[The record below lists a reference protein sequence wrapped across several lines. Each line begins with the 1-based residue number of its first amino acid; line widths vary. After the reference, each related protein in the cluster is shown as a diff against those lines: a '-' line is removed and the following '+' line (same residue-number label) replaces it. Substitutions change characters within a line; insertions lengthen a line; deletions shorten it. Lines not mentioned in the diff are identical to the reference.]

1 MTVATE
7 SVAIAPGWL
16 RRPAFDVNFIIGITA
31 LALVSGW
38 VVVEVPALFM
48 PILLA
53 DLWLLGY
60 HHVIATYTRLC
71 FDRESFRAH
80 RFLAVGLPPI
90 VIAGVLLL
98 AVTVGLWAVATLYLY
113 WQWFHYTRQS
123 WGVAQVYRRKA
134 GGLADENPAVAKVVF
149 YLLPL
154 WGILHRSYQDPGTF
168 LSMELK
174 VIPVPEF
181 AVDLVG
187 AAALVALGWWLLV
200 RAYMWWN
207 GRLPLAHTLYMLSH
221 FAIFYVGYIVIDDI
235 NYGWLVLNVWHNAQY
250 IVFVWMY
257 NANRFKSGVDPKAKL
272 LSTMSQERNL
282 WLYLVVCLGITTVLY
297 TALETTIVALPVF
310 VLIYQAINFHH
321 YVVDGV
327 IWKVRRKSLQR
338 TLGIA
343 S

>member
-1 MTVATE
+1 
-7 SVAIAPGWL
+7 
-16 RRPAFDVNFIIGITA
+16 
-31 LALVSGW
+31 
-38 VVVEVPALFM
+38 
-48 PILLA
+48 
-53 DLWLLGY
+53 
-60 HHVIATYTRLC
+60 
-71 FDRESFRAH
+71 
-80 RFLAVGLPPI
+80 
-90 VIAGVLLL
+90 
-98 AVTVGLWAVATLYLY
+98 
-113 WQWFHYTRQS
+113 
-123 WGVAQVYRRKA
+123 
-134 GGLADENPAVAKVVF
+134 
-149 YLLPL
+149 
-154 WGILHRSYQDPGTF
+154 
-168 LSMELK
+168 
-174 VIPVPEF
+174 
-181 AVDLVG
+181 
-187 AAALVALGWWLLV
+187 
-200 RAYMWWN
+200 MWWN